1 MSFSLQKHLDFEKT
15 KYVEKNNNSL
25 AEIKSS
31 KQFTDP
37 SNVYIIGLIAG
48 TLSSIAFIPQVIQ
61 AFKNKEAS
69 RITIITL
76 ILAIIGQLLWITYGI
91 TSNDKIIRT
100 FASIT
105 VFLYI
110 LLAISKFIFNYKMTT
125 CPQCDDYPLINF

>member
-25 AEIKSS
+25 AEIKFS

>member
-69 RITIITL
+69 HITIITL

-125 CPQCDDYPLINF
+125 CPPCDDYPLINF